1 MIIDMGPLL
10 RGEVDSISIDFWLTP
25 EPTDGV
31 EFTSDAHVIGLITNN
46 AGYMRLSLKVELPY
60 RTECARCLVEVSGL
74 HRFDFERTL
83 IEQKADEGCDKSPDD
98 GEDFDELEY
107 AIIKNGRLDVDREVL
122 ESIILEFPLRFL
134 CSEDCEGL
142 CQVCGTPKRQGCGC
156 SNKYIDPRLAV
167 LARLLEE
174 DEDQKDDGGR

>member
-1 MIIDMGPLL
+1 M
-10 RGEVDSISIDFWLTP
+10 
-25 EPTDGV
+25 
-31 EFTSDAHVIGLITNN
+31 
-46 AGYMRLSLKVELPY
+46 
-60 RTECARCLVEVSGL
+60 
-74 HRFDFERTL
+74 
-83 IEQKADEGCDKSPDD
+83 
-98 GEDFDELEY
+98 EY

-142 CQVCGTPKRQGCGC
+142 CQVCRTPKRQGCGC

-174 DEDQKDDGGR
+174 DEDQKDGGRQ